1 MNKKGFSLI
10 EIIIVMVIIG
20 ILGSIIGPKI
30 FNKPD
35 KAKVLRAKTDIAAIS
50 SALMEFNNN
59 ESRYPTPEEGLKAL
73 VVKPE
78 NAKNWKQYGYLFED
92 SLTDPWGNA
101 YNYKVPGD
109 QWYFTIWSLGKDGKE
124 GGEGVNATISSKK

>member
-1 MNKKGFSLI
+1 MKKKGFSLI

-20 ILGSIIGPKI
+20 VLGSIVGPKI

-35 KAKVLRAKTDIAAIS
+35 KAKVLKANTDIAAIS

-59 ESRYPTPEEGLKAL
+59 EGRYPTMEEGLIAL
-73 VVKPE
+73 VKKPA

-92 SLTDPWGNA
+92 SVTDPWGKK
-101 YNYKVPGD
+101 YLYKVPGD
-109 QWYFTIWSLGKDGKE
+109 NWYFTVWSLGKDGVE